1 MNEEVVTLMSELLIF
16 IKRKCCHKSSVR
28 GRCVA
33 ILALVVAALGIL
45 PSHSYGQLSMLHASG
60 LNVANSNGQVVPLR
74 GVNLGG
80 WFIMEKWMSPLT
92 SDSEP
97 DTFTVMQTLDNR
109 FGVSTEQ
116 NLINSYQQ
124 NWITTADLDNIQ
136 SLGFNLIRVPVWYGQ
151 FYNLNN
157 ISNSGWRP
165 DAFNE
170 LDWVVSNAAQRG
182 IYTIIDMHGVV
193 GGQSKSDDTGR
204 AGQNQYWSNSND
216 QGNTAWMWWQIASHY
231 NGNPNVAG
239 YDLLNEPVGAPN
251 TSAVWTAYNNLYNS
265 VRSADPNHMVIMEGT
280 FGNWNWSMLP
290 PPSQFGWTNVMY
302 EMHSYCWN
310 CSASQIQASADGQ
323 VSDFRNHANY
333 NVPGYIG
340 EFNDFGTGSS
350 VWQYSV
356 NAFNNAGLSWTPWTY
371 KATHGLVP
379 DSWGFYDPSFW
390 PTTPNISTDS
400 TATIQND
407 WSQWATTASFSFNN
421 TLGITGGG
429 GGGGGLSTSAWYN
442 IANQNSGSCVDDA
455 AWGTSNGSIVQQWAC
470 GNQQSNQ
477 EWQLQATDSGYYR
490 VVSRHAPSL
499 VLDVTNVSTS
509 PGGKIQLWTYGGGL
523 NQQWQP
529 QSLGNGFYRMVNR
542 NSGLCLDVPSASTA
556 NGLQLQQWTC
566 NVSGAQ
572 AWNFSQQP

>member
-1 MNEEVVTLMSELLIF
+1 MLFSLQEKHFPSNRACRRHLVF
-16 IKRKCCHKSSVR
+16 IC
-28 GRCVA
+28 A
-33 ILALVVAALGIL
+33 VAATLIVMLTGR
-45 PSHSYGQLSMLHASG
+45 SYGQLSMLQASG
-60 LNVANSNGQVVPLR
+60 LNVVDGGGQVVPLR

-80 WFIMEKWMSPLT
+80 WFIMEKWMCPLT
-92 SDSEP
+92 TDSEP
-97 DTFTVMQTLDNR
+97 DTYTVMQTLDNR
-109 FGVSTEQ
+109 FGVATEQ
-116 NLINSYQQ
+116 SLINSYQQ

-204 AGQNQYWSNSND
+204 AGQNQYWTNSND

-239 YDLLNEPVGAPN
+239 YDLINEPMGAPN
-251 TSAVWTAYNNLYNS
+251 TQAVWTAYNNLYNS
-265 VRSADPNHMVIMEGT
+265 VRSADPNHMIIMEGT
-280 FGNWNWSMLP
+280 FGHWNWSMLP
-290 PPSQFGWTNVMY
+290 PPSQYGWTNVMY
-302 EMHSYCWN
+302 EMHSYCWG
-310 CSASQIQASADGQ
+310 CSASQIEASADAQ
-323 VSDFRNHANY
+323 VNDFNSHAYY

-340 EFNDFGTGSS
+340 EFNDFGNGAN

-356 NAFNNAGLSWTPWTY
+356 NAFNNAGLSWSPWTY
-371 KATHGLVP
+371 KATHGLTP
-379 DSWGFYDPSFW
+379 DSWGFYDPFYW
-390 PTTPNISTDS
+390 PTTPNISSDS
-400 TATIQND
+400 ASTIQND
-407 WSQWATTASFSFNN
+407 WAQWATTVSFSFNN
-421 TLGITGGG
+421 TLGITGGVN
-429 GGGGGLSTSAWYN
+429 GGGLSTSAWYN
-442 IANQNSGSCVDDA
+442 IVNQNSGSCVDDA
-455 AWGTSNGSIVQQWAC
+455 NWGTSNGSIVQQWAC

-499 VLDVTNVSTS
+499 VWDVTNVSTS
-509 PGGKIQLWTYGGGL
+509 PGAKIQLWTYGGGA

-529 QSLGNGFYRMVNR
+529 QPLGNGYYQIVSR
-542 NSGLCLDVPSASTA
+542 NTGLCLDVPGASTA
-556 NGLQLQQWTC
+556 NGVQLQQWTC
-566 NVSGAQ
+566 NGTGAQ
-572 AWNFSQQP
+572 AWKFNQQP